1 MAILVQNHR
10 VRIVLVLLLAGVF
23 FAGSKQSDSEIKDA
37 GERSE
42 IPNLNWPQE
51 GHNRSV
57 QPSRWANCDRFCPKG
72 PEPFE
77 LSTAYLYPKLQEGI
91 DHYVTT
97 CWSGGTDLELESERR
112 LRISRAGFE
121 WQGKAGHI
129 RVPLAPGESFAVDAG
144 QQRYHVRCLPD
155 NFPGWAFERLEDPSH
170 KFYSVAY
177 GRSNDNEDMNLNPF
191 VVVFDQHGVPVWW
204 QDERLGT
211 LGGQVIEYEGKPYI
225 YWRQEGL
232 RQESFIEDLHQLHAL
247 DGTLAHQFES
257 PRLTTDGHEFDLRKN
272 GDAWLISYVPR
283 DNADFSDIG
292 GPESAWSAE
301 AIVEQ
306 VRDGKTIWR
315 WSTRRN
321 IRTYEAQRILEGNL
335 DGKDDGSVDD
345 PFDRVHMNSVE
356 PAGDRV
362 IVSLRNTDGVYGI
375 DRATGDIA
383 WKLGGEETPESL
395 RIIGDYYEYPSG
407 AQHDARVLPD
417 GTLSVFDNRTGLDAP
432 PRVTRWRIDEEKMT
446 ATLVE
451 AYEDPLAPGSP
462 ATGSSRFSR
471 DGSLFV
477 YWGDS
482 HLMTEFNPEGSIA
495 FRLSIDGMA
504 YRAFPVPDGLVGY
517 RDFDRGMDAKTAR

>member
-1 MAILVQNHR
+1 MRMALFALL
-10 VRIVLVLLLAGVF
+10 VLVFFSSSGLSDTENLAKNDAEQIGNRT
-23 FAGSKQSDSEIKDA
+23 EI
-37 GERSE
+37 S
-42 IPNLNWPQE
+42 NLNRPLE
-51 GHNRSV
+51 GHNRFV
-57 QPSRWANCDRFCPKG
+57 QPSRWANCDRFCPRG

-77 LSTAYLYPKLQEGI
+77 LKTAYLYPKLQEGI
-91 DHYVTT
+91 DHYVTS
-97 CWSGGTDLELESERR
+97 CWGGGTDLQLRSERQ
-112 LRISRAGFE
+112 LRVRRAGFE
-121 WQGKAGHI
+121 WKGQAGHVN
-129 RVPLAPGESFAVDAG
+129 VPLAPGESFVIGAG
-144 QQRYHVRCLPD
+144 QKRYHVRCLPD
-155 NFPGWAFERLEDPSH
+155 NFPGWDFERLKDPSH
-170 KFYSVAY
+170 NFYSVAF
-177 GRSNDNEDMNLNPF
+177 GRSNDNEDKRLNPF
-191 VVVFDQHGVPVWW
+191 VVVFDKHGVPVWW
-204 QDERLGT
+204 QDEGLGT
-211 LGGQVIEYEGKPYI
+211 LGGEVVEYDGKPYI

-232 RQESFIEDLHQLHAL
+232 LQQSFIEDLHQLHSL
-247 DGTLAHQFES
+247 DGTLAYQFES

-283 DNADFSDIG
+283 ANTDFSDIG

-335 DGKDDGSVDD
+335 EGKDDGSVDD

-356 PAGDRV
+356 PAGNRV

-375 DRATGDIA
+375 DRADGEIV

-395 RIIGDYYEYPSG
+395 RIIGDYNEYPSG

-417 GTLSVFDNRTGLDAP
+417 GTLSVFDNRTGLEEP
-432 PRVTRWRIDEEKMT
+432 PRVTRWRIDEEEMT

-482 HLMTEFNPEGSIA
+482 YLMTEFTPEGSIA
-495 FRLSIDGMA
+495 FRLSIGGMA
-504 YRAFPVPDGLVGY
+504 YRAFPVPDGIVGY
-517 RDFDRGMDAKTAR
+517 RDFDRGMDEKSN

>member
-1 MAILVQNHR
+1 MLF
-10 VRIVLVLLLAGVF
+10 VLVVLLAVVF
-23 FAGSKQSDSEIKDA
+23 FAGSSQSDLEKSYSGGPI
-37 GERSE
+37 GERGE

-51 GHNRSV
+51 GSNRYV
-57 QPSRWANCDRFCPKG
+57 QPRRWANCDRYCPKG

-77 LSTAYLYPKLQEGI
+77 LKTDYLYPKLQEGI
-91 DHYVTT
+91 DHYVTS
-97 CWSGGTDLELESERR
+97 CWSGATDLQLESERQ
-112 LRISRAGFE
+112 LRVSGAGFD
-121 WQGKAGHI
+121 WQGQAGHI
-129 RVPLAPGESFAVDAG
+129 RVPLSPGDRFVMASG
-144 QQRYHVRCLPD
+144 KQRYHVRCLPD
-155 NFPGWAFERLEDPSH
+155 NFPGWAFERLKNPSH
-170 KFYSVAY
+170 GFYSVAF
-177 GRSNDNEDMNLNPF
+177 GRSNDNEDNNLNPF

-204 QDERLGT
+204 QHEGLGT
-211 LGGQVIEYEGKPYI
+211 LGGQMVEYEGEPYI

-232 RQESFIEDLHQLHAL
+232 RQESFIEDLHQLHEL

-283 DNADFSDIG
+283 ENADFSDIG

-321 IRTYEAQRILEGNL
+321 IHSYEARRILESNF
-335 DGKDDGSVDD
+335 DGKDDGSVED
-345 PFDRVHMNSVE
+345 PFDRVHMNSVDH
-356 PAGDRV
+356 AGDRV
-362 IVSLRNTDGVYGI
+362 IVSLRNTDAVYGI
-375 DRATGDIA
+375 DRATGEIA
-383 WKLGGEETPESL
+383 WKLGGAETPESL

-417 GTLSVFDNRTGLDAP
+417 GTLSVFDNRTGLESP

-451 AYEDPLAPGSP
+451 AYEDPQVPGSA

-482 HLMTEFNPEGSIA
+482 HLMTEFSPERSIA

-504 YRAFPVPDGLVGY
+504 YRAFPVPDGLVDY
-517 RDFDRGMDAKTAR
+517 RDFDRGMDAKANR